1 MFWFSFSFRHIFT
14 FSQIL
19 KQFKL
24 GKIKQIF
31 RHQGKIFIKDKSMK
45 LLINNKIIHV
55 NDSIME
61 LIFPSRE
68 NIILFLTSIHQLKH
82 FNYKYQVKSLLSVGN
97 DVYSTSLILV
107 FLSALLNN
115 KIIELGESKI
125 FCILNKTCLY
135 N

>member
-1 MFWFSFSFRHIFT
+1 MFWFSFNFRRIFT

-45 LLINNKIIHV
+45 LLINNKITHV
-55 NDSIME
+55 NE

-82 FNYKYQVKSLLSVGN
+82 FNYKYQVKA
-97 DVYSTSLILV
+97 Y
-107 FLSALLNN
+107 
-115 KIIELGESKI
+115 
-125 FCILNKTCLY
+125 
-135 N
+135 